1 MSKMGFSQSG
11 QLNVAVVG
19 LGWWGKVIIDALKD
33 SPKIRA
39 VKTID
44 PLPAVGDWAKQQGLD
59 FTTDYD
65 AVLADPNVGGVV
77 LCTPHSVHAKQ
88 AQAAAKA
95 KKHVFCEKPLA
106 LTRRDAVAEVEACKA
121 NGVVLAVG
129 HEHRFKPAMQEVLR
143 MVRSGELG
151 KIQMSEATLTL
162 GVRPLAADNWRLQK
176 REAPAGSMT
185 ALGIHGLDI
194 CVAINGPA
202 ESVFANMRSLVSPT
216 PDTLGVLVSFKN
228 GASALISSVFGPPF
242 SIRFAVFG
250 DKGWVQVQDKTHPQ
264 APEGWLMIKCMQGG
278 KPQIV
283 EYPVMSMVRANLEAF
298 ADAAAGRASYPVTY
312 QEMIDTIAAL
322 EAIGISAQSGQIV
335 QVTGAEK
342 APAAARVPEP
352 AE

>member
-1 MSKMGFSQSG
+1 MNKMGYSQSG
-11 QLNVAVVG
+11 QLRVAVVG
-19 LGWWGKVIIDALKD
+19 LRWWGKGLFEGLKD
-33 SPKIRA
+33 GRKIRA
-39 VKTID
+39 VKPID
-44 PLPAVGDWAKQQGLD
+44 PLPAGGDWAKQQGLD

-77 LCTPHSVHAKQ
+77 LCTPHSIHAKQ

-95 KKHVFCEKPLA
+95 KKHVFCEKPA
-106 LTRRDAVAEVEACKA
+106 LTRRDAVVVVEACKA

-151 KIQMSEATLTL
+151 TIQMSEATLTP
-162 GVRPLAADNWRLQK
+162 GVRPWAAANWRLQQ

-216 PDTLGVLVSFKN
+216 PDTLCVLVSFKN
-228 GASALISSVFGPPF
+228 GAGALISSVLGPPF

-264 APEGWLMIKCMQGG
+264 APEGWLMIKCMKGG
-278 KPQIV
+278 KPQTV
-283 EYPVMSMVRANLEAF
+283 EYPGMSMVRANLEAF

-312 QEMIDTIAAL
+312 QEMIDTVAAL

-335 QVTGAEK
+335 QVTESEK
-342 APAAARVPEP
+342 APAAARVPVP

>member
-1 MSKMGFSQSG
+1 MNKMGFSQSG

-19 LGWWGKVIIDALKD
+19 LGWWGKVIVEALKD
-33 SPKIRA
+33 SSKIRV

-44 PLPAVGDWAKQQGLD
+44 PLPTMGAWAKQQGLD

-65 AVLADPNVGGVV
+65 AVLADPNVGGVM
-77 LCTPHSVHAKQ
+77 LCTPHSIHAKQ
-88 AQAAAKA
+88 VQAAAKA

-106 LTRRDAVAEVEACKA
+106 LTLRDAVAEVEACKA

-194 CVAINGPA
+194 CVAVNGPA
-202 ESVFANMRSLVSPT
+202 ETVFANMRSLVSPT
-216 PDTLGVLVSFKN
+216 PDTLSVLVSFKS

-278 KPQIV
+278 KPQTV

-322 EAIGISAQSGQIV
+322 EAIGTSAESGQIV
-335 QVTGAEK
+335 QVAGAEV

>member
-1 MSKMGFSQSG
+1 
-11 QLNVAVVG
+11 
-19 LGWWGKVIIDALKD
+19 
-33 SPKIRA
+33 
-39 VKTID
+39 
-44 PLPAVGDWAKQQGLD
+44 
-59 FTTDYD
+59 
-65 AVLADPNVGGVV
+65 
-77 LCTPHSVHAKQ
+77 
-88 AQAAAKA
+88 
-95 KKHVFCEKPLA
+95 
-106 LTRRDAVAEVEACKA
+106 
-121 NGVVLAVG
+121 
-129 HEHRFKPAMQEVLR
+129 
-143 MVRSGELG
+143 VRSGELG

-278 KPQIV
+278 KPQTV